1 VQIVILAN
9 EPRADLMDGRLSPPW
24 TLGQAAK
31 VREAALADTLAV
43 VASVSASRR
52 VLALDGQPGPWVPAD
67 FDILVRR
74 GGSLGNLLFGTFE
87 DCFHVSQDAVVLIG
101 MDTPQITADHFLT
114 VRTLLES
121 TADAVVGL
129 TPGGGTWLIGLNH
142 LHPDAFSG
150 VPASGDDTGG
160 AQIDRLRTCGYR
172 VSLTDELRELNDAG
186 DAVEIAAQMPE
197 SRLAAAVDAA
207 SRPTRRGSGR

>member
-1 VQIVILAN
+1 MQLVVLAN

-31 VREAALADTLAV
+31 VREAALVDTLAV
-43 VASVSASRR
+43 VTAAPASRR
-52 VLALDGQPGPWVPAD
+52 VLALDGGAGSWLPSD
-67 FDILVRR
+67 FDVVAQR

-87 DCFHVSQDAVVLIG
+87 DCFHVSEDPVVLIG
-101 MDTPQITADHFLT
+101 MDTPQLVVEQLLT
-114 VRTLLES
+114 VRMLLES

-129 TPGGGTWLIGLNH
+129 TPSGGTWLIGLNH

-150 VPASGDDTGG
+150 VPASQDDTGH
-160 AQIDRLRTCGYR
+160 AQLERLRTCGYR
-172 VSLTDELRELNDAG
+172 VSLTDELRELNDAR
-186 DAVEIAAQMPE
+186 DAVEIAAQMPG

-207 SRPTRRGSGR
+207 VGPAR